1 MAKDPAFLFYPGD
14 WLGGTMYLTHLEKG
28 CYIDLLMLQFNKG
41 KFTLAQAKHMLSGSF
56 DLAWANISDKFIQ
69 QDGLYWNERLQ
80 EEKEKRSKFSESRRN
95 NAKSP
100 KLNNKKTEAYAKH
113 MVNHMEDVNV
123 NVDCKLKRE
132 KKIKKGEPIYRK
144 FKHLTL
150 YQHEFDKLFMNYTK
164 EEIDE
169 TLDAIENY
177 KENTKYN
184 SLYLTAGK
192 WLKKD
197 ADQKSKEKE
206 GKMGKAEQLLKAN
219 LSVKEMLRQKR
230 EQEELWEINH

>member
-1 MAKDPAFLFYPGD
+1 
-14 WLGGTMYLTHLEKG
+14 
-28 CYIDLLMLQFNKG
+28 
-41 KFTLAQAKHMLSGSF
+41 
-56 DLAWANISDKFIQ
+56 
-69 QDGLYWNERLQ
+69 
-80 EEKEKRSKFSESRRN
+80 
-95 NAKSP
+95 
-100 KLNNKKTEAYAKH
+100 
-113 MVNHMEDVNV
+113 
-123 NVDCKLKRE
+123 
-132 KKIKKGEPIYRK
+132 
-144 FKHLTL
+144 
-150 YQHEFDKLFMNYTK
+150 MNYTK